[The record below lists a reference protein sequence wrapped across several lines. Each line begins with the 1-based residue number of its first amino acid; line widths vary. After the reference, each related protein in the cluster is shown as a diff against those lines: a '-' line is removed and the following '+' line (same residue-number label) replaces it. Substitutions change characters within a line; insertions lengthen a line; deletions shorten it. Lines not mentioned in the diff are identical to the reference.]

1 MARQQ
6 MTGQHPSVSA
16 PTESLRPAV
25 STHSI
30 GGNINV
36 SSSRP
41 QTIGAPL
48 TAAKS
53 VNDLDQLL
61 FNGGAGGGGNQMVVP
76 PPLASAAP
84 GMHYYQV

>member
-6 MTGQHPSVSA
+6 MTGQHPSASA
-16 PTESLRPAV
+16 ATESLRPAV

-30 GGNINV
+30 GGNNNV

-41 QTIGAPL
+41 QTIGATL

-61 FNGGAGGGGNQMVVP
+61 FNGGTGGGNQMVVP